1 MDPYGSIWIHI
12 DLLKKGPALPLQR
25 VHEGSGRG
33 LCISF
38 RKGEILP
45 GGEQGGALHRKFSV
59 VTYGPQK
66 KNMANGSHKPMVL
79 STIYPLKP
87 TETRCYGL

>member
-1 MDPYGSIWIHI
+1 MEVMSSSHFSGDLPIFIPYGHPICSF
-12 DLLKKGPALPLQR
+12 DPLKKGPALPLQR

-45 GGEQGGALHRKFSV
+45 GGEEGGAWHR
-59 VTYGPQK
+59 
-66 KNMANGSHKPMVL
+66 
-79 STIYPLKP
+79 I
-87 TETRCYGL
+87 